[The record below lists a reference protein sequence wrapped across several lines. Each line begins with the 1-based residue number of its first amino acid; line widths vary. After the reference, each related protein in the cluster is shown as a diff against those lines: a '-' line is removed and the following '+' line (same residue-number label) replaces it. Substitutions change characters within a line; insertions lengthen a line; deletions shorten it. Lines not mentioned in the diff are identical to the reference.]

1 MSEKQFYQYNSN
13 YISKKIFFSKR
24 QTNKTLFLILEV
36 RKQVAYIDTELYIY
50 ILCISFSFIFCA
62 FGGTWNFKQYDLL
75 FITWLLLAFGA
86 YANTVRHCY
95 TYVITLRRFYA
106 EWSVREDA
114 AIARAVYVIYSSCQ
128 NEGYSAVQLREAFS
142 S

>member
-50 ILCISFSFIFCA
+50 ILCI
-62 FGGTWNFKQYDLL
+62 
-75 FITWLLLAFGA
+75 
-86 YANTVRHCY
+86 
-95 TYVITLRRFYA
+95 
-106 EWSVREDA
+106 
-114 AIARAVYVIYSSCQ
+114 
-128 NEGYSAVQLREAFS
+128 
-142 S
+142 